1 MLLHF
6 DINIKINQ
14 SYFLYLSNKHQKYF
28 MVEIMSKDRFI
39 LTSSEVRTD
48 LQDET
53 VKVKEPVSTLNVS

>member
-1 MLLHF
+1 
-6 DINIKINQ
+6 
-14 SYFLYLSNKHQKYF
+14 